1 MKISISKNTIKGPF
15 LTEEYISKVLIE
27 YAKKNKIPKMLII
40 DKNKAAISELDDK
53 IKKID
58 RDTNISLK
66 ETKDLLTKVS
76 ELKRNNI
83 QKYKTVKNY
92 FA

>member
-58 RDTNISLK
+58 RDTNVSLK

>member
-58 RDTNISLK
+58 RDTNVSLK
-66 ETKDLLTKVS
+66 ETKDILTKVS

>member
-40 DKNKAAISELDDK
+40 DKNKAAISEFDDK

-58 RDTNISLK
+58 RETNISLK